1 LIPNLLAE
9 ISECIIVE
17 LLAIVRDEDSRD
29 SKAANDTFLD
39 KALDVLLR
47 DSG

>member
-1 LIPNLLAE
+1 MIPNLLAE

-17 LLAIVRDEDSRD
+17 LLAIVKDEDSGD
-29 SKAANDTFLD
+29 SKATNDTFLD
-39 KALDVLLR
+39 KALDVLLC

>member
-1 LIPNLLAE
+1 MIPNLLAE

-17 LLAIVRDEDSRD
+17 LLAIVRDEDSGD
-29 SKAANDTFLD
+29 SKAANDTFLG
-39 KALDVLLR
+39 KALDVLFR